1 MKKKTPPPEQI
12 GPVIVT
18 DQSSN
23 GSSND
28 DETQPGV
35 VLAHPSNREL
45 LAIVGNLALDA
56 KEHSLRLDTL
66 YEMLREFQGP
76 APTKWAAQLLDTF
89 EDHHKRTGENVES
102 LKSFVEIAGGK

>member
-1 MKKKTPPPEQI
+1 MSKKTPPPNQI
-12 GPVIVT
+12 GPVVVT
-18 DQSSN
+18 DPPSN

-35 VLAHPSNREL
+35 VLAHSSNREL
-45 LAIVGNLALDA
+45 LAIVGNLALEA

-66 YEMLREFQGP
+66 YEMLKEFQAP

-89 EDHHKRTGENVES
+89 ESHHKRTGENVES
-102 LKSFVEIAGGK
+102 LKSFVGAAGGK